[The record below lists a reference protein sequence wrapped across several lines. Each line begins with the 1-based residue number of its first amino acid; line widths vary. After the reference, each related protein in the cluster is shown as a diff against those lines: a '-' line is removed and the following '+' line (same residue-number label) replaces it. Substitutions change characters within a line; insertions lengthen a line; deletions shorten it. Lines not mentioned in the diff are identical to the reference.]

1 MQTFGRENSSRNNHV
16 EEIGRVVPTAT
27 GQPER
32 PATVGASTDT
42 QTFELFFFFFL
53 LPAEQVVSCLILVI
67 SN

>member
-32 PATVGASTDT
+32 PATVGASSTDT
-42 QTFELFFFFFL
+42 QTFELFFFIARRTGCFL
-53 LPAEQVVSCLILVI
+53 SDF
-67 SN
+67 SDF

>member
-1 MQTFGRENSSRNNHV
+1 MQTFGRENSSRNNHI

-32 PATVGASTDT
+32 PATVGASSADT
-42 QTFELFFFFFL
+42 QTFELFFL